1 MERIASNSQFPIPN
15 SQLKNILSN
24 EQWLITEK
32 EYIPEKL
39 RIYETLFTLANGY
52 IGVRGNVP
60 WESRYGWPC
69 TFFAGVYDRA
79 LEVKSELANAP
90 DWTGLKLTVGDE
102 IVNFEKGKLLN
113 YERKLDMYKGIL
125 YEEFKWQSPKD
136 KIIVV
141 ETIRLVHLKEKHK
154 GLIYGRLVA
163 ENYSGQ
169 VVLEGGIN
177 GLVFNTGYAEQL
189 KNKHFE
195 LIQQKDM
202 ADAVYLEMKTY
213 GTKITVG
220 EATQLVVNTDFARD
234 VKYEKDYIANVLLFN
249 VEKGKQYE
257 FCKYVSFYTS
267 RDVKAIEVATL
278 SELKEGVNRGYQG
291 VINTHALAWQ
301 KKWEIA
307 DIKIEHDEIAQ
318 KSLRFNIFHLIQCAN
333 PEDERISI
341 PAKGLHG
348 EGYKGHIFWDTEIYM
363 LPFFIYTD
371 HKAARA
377 LLMYRYNML
386 DGARKNAKLN
396 GYRGAQ
402 FPWESTDD
410 GTETIPKE
418 VGNPFDKTFRVYE
431 GEEEHHVIADIAYAV
446 DHYYQATQDKE
457 FMLNYGLEILF
468 ETARFWASR
477 VEFDKVRKKYVIKR
491 VIGPDEIHYHCDNS
505 AFTNFMAKWNLER
518 AATYAEEFKSCDA
531 VKKLGVTTDEITSWY
546 EIADK
551 ILIPYDEQS
560 GIYEQFDGY
569 FDLEEVKLEW
579 PATDSYRVR
588 TNIPI
593 IPDKWRDWQK
603 LMKTKLIKQP
613 DVVLLLYLFR
623 EQFSTDEKKVNFDFY
638 NPYTTYRSSL
648 SASISSIIAN
658 ETGYQDLAY
667 RYFLM
672 SARVGLDDIYKNTE
686 HGFHAAAAGGTWQ
699 AVVNGFAGMRIH
711 NDRLDFDPR
720 LPREWYRLSF
730 TIIWRGKPISIEIT
744 PTTFTVWSKSEKLDA
759 EVEIS
764 VRNTLVKVKREKQTL
779 RLNS

>member
-1 MERIASNSQFPIPN
+1 
-15 SQLKNILSN
+15 
-24 EQWLITEK
+24 
-32 EYIPEKL
+32 
-39 RIYETLFTLANGY
+39 
-52 IGVRGNVP
+52 
-60 WESRYGWPC
+60 
-69 TFFAGVYDRA
+69 
-79 LEVKSELANAP
+79 
-90 DWTGLKLTVGDE
+90 
-102 IVNFEKGKLLN
+102 
-113 YERKLDMYKGIL
+113 
-125 YEEFKWQSPKD
+125 
-136 KIIVV
+136 
-141 ETIRLVHLKEKHK
+141 
-154 GLIYGRLVA
+154 
-163 ENYSGQ
+163 
-169 VVLEGGIN
+169 
-177 GLVFNTGYAEQL
+177 
-189 KNKHFE
+189 
-195 LIQQKDM
+195 
-202 ADAVYLEMKTY
+202 
-213 GTKITVG
+213 
-220 EATQLVVNTDFARD
+220 
-234 VKYEKDYIANVLLFN
+234 
-249 VEKGKQYE
+249 
-257 FCKYVSFYTS
+257 
-267 RDVKAIEVATL
+267 
-278 SELKEGVNRGYQG
+278 
-291 VINTHALAWQ
+291 
-301 KKWEIA
+301 
-307 DIKIEHDEIAQ
+307 
-318 KSLRFNIFHLIQCAN
+318 
-333 PEDERISI
+333 
-341 PAKGLHG
+341 
-348 EGYKGHIFWDTEIYM
+348 M

-551 ILIPYDEQS
+551 ILIPYDKQS

-720 LPREWYRLSF
+720 LPREWHKLSF

-759 EVEIS
+759 EVKIS